1 MKTRMLV
8 SALALSALGVCASV
22 APTSARA
29 DDAASTAAIDAALK
43 STARPKK
50 DFEEDER
57 RKARDVLIFSG
68 IKPGMRVADMF
79 SAGGYYTELLSRIVG
94 PKGKVIAYNN
104 KEYAAFAEKEIAAR
118 YADNRLPNVEQVT
131 APVETAGLAPNSLD
145 AVLFIMSYHDLYW
158 RPKDGSWPATDP
170 AVLLKQVRAAL
181 KPGGVVIVEDH
192 VDVAGADP
200 LVNVDKVHR
209 IDPARLRKD
218 FEKAGFRFDGESKA
232 LAHPDDNHT
241 KVVFDDSVR
250 FKTDQVIYRFRN

>member
-1 MKTRMLV
+1 MKTRMLL
-8 SALALSALGVCASV
+8 SALALGALCVCATL
-22 APTSARA
+22 APPPARA
-29 DDAASTAAIDAALK
+29 DDAAATAAIDAALK

-50 DFEEDER
+50 DLEEDAH

-68 IKPGMRVADMF
+68 VKPGMRVADMF

-104 KEYAAFAEKEIAAR
+104 KEYAGFAEKDIAAR

-131 APVETAGLAPNSLD
+131 APIETAGLGTNSLD
-145 AVLFIMSYHDLYW
+145 AVFFIMSYHDLYW

-170 AVLLKQVRAAL
+170 AALLKQVHAAL

-200 LVNVDKVHR
+200 LVIVDKVHR
-209 IDPARLRKD
+209 IDPVRLRKD
-218 FEKAGFRFDGESKA
+218 FEKAGFKFDGESKA
-232 LAHPDDNHT
+232 LAHPADDHT
-241 KVVFDDSVR
+241 KLVFDKAVR
-250 FKTDQVIYRFRN
+250 FKTDQVIYRFRK